1 MALLIMGTSLFLLR
15 LAVAA
20 AAARRVIASLRVNT
34 RPLNRITTLTLVN
47 FHTCLSHTVGYPD
60 TRRTIA
66 PRTERNLVDIAA
78 IRLCLPDSVMPAAK
92 HHHRRNTLHL
102 TGNDVAISRI
112 ESKLLEPLSVNVKKG
127 ATGRQRTWRPVAR
140 PGFGG
145 GGGGNRTRI
154 YITDSKKNSL
164 AGFAAIERI
173 LR

>member
-1 MALLIMGTSLFLLR
+1 MFAGFGD
-15 LAVAA
+15 ACCE
-20 AAARRVIASLRVNT
+20 ASS
-34 RPLNRITTLTLVN
+34 PPQ
-47 FHTCLSHTVGYPD
+47 Y
-60 TRRTIA
+60 A
-66 PRTERNLVDIAA
+66 
-78 IRLCLPDSVMPAAK
+78 
-92 HHHRRNTLHL
+92 HL
-102 TGNDVAISRI
+102 TGNDVAISQI